1 MGDPATAPTSPDTE
15 ISELSY
21 EEARSALVEIVARL
35 EQGSI
40 PLEDSLALWERGE
53 ALARHCQSWLD
64 GARKRLQR
72 AQEAH
77 SPDKA
82 VASEAG
88 PTLSEAGPALSE
100 AESAR
105 SKAQAIGSDARS
117 ADSASTP
124 DDSEDIS

>member
-1 MGDPATAPTSPDTE
+1 MVDPATAPTSPDTE

-64 GARKRLQR
+64 GARKRLQQ
-72 AQEAH
+72 AQEVH
-77 SPDKA
+77 SPDEPARSGAKA
-82 VASEAG
+82 VPSGAKAAPSGAQNADSAG
-88 PTLSEAGPALSE
+88 
-100 AESAR
+100 
-105 SKAQAIGSDARS
+105 
-117 ADSASTP
+117 SASTP
-124 DDSEDIS
+124 DDSEDLS